1 MDLVYACSFAE
12 PSANFCSTFLFA
24 TIIQGAKAG
33 IAVGVVVAALL
44 LIGGGAFFFVKKRK
58 AKTAASAA
66 HLPNYNEA
74 HGVPAGATPAQV
86 AAMGEKP
93 RL

>member
-1 MDLVYACSFAE
+1 MLWISLPADSRSLK
-12 PSANFCSTFLFA
+12 A
-24 TIIQGAKAG
+24 TLLITYYLLQGAKAG

-58 AKTAASAA
+58 AAKQAASNA
-66 HLPNYNEA
+66 HLPNYNDV
-74 HGVPAGATPAQV
+74 HGVPTNTTPAQV

-93 RL
+93 RV